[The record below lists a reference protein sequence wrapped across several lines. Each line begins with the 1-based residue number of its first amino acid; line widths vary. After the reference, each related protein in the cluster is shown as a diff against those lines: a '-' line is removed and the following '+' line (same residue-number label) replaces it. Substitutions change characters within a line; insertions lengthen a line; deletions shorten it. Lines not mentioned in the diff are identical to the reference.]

1 MQVVYNDQQLY
12 VVDYPGHD
20 ALEVIDKRL
29 GRGMVIRA
37 AAAQR
42 FREELGDVIDAG
54 SDEDAVDVL
63 FEHYGGLLNQP
74 AVYH

>member
-1 MQVVYNDQQLY
+1 MQIVYNDQQLY

-20 ALEVIDKRL
+20 AIEVIDKRL

-37 AAAQR
+37 DAARR
-42 FREELGDVIDAG
+42 FREELDGVIAGG
-54 SDEDAVDVL
+54 SDEDALEIL
-63 FEHYGGLLNQP
+63 FEHYGGLLIQP

>member
-1 MQVVYNDQQLY
+1 MQIVYNNPQLY

-42 FREELGDVIDAG
+42 FREELSGVMADGA
-54 SDEDAVDVL
+54 SEDAVDTL

>member
-1 MQVVYNDQQLY
+1 MQVVYNDPQLY
-12 VVDYPGHD
+12 VVEYPGYD

-42 FREELGDVIDAG
+42 FREELDGVIDAG
-54 SDEDAVDVL
+54 SGEEAMDLL
-63 FEHYGGLLNQP
+63 FEHYGGLLNQR
-74 AVYH
+74 AIYH

>member
-12 VVDYPGHD
+12 VVEYPGHD

-37 AAAQR
+37 AAAER
-42 FREELGDVIDAG
+42 FREELSDVMVEG
-54 SDEDAVDVL
+54 SDEDAVELL

-74 AVYH
+74 AIYH